1 MLTKRCL
8 ILQERQAGDAGR
20 FLDILTKTE
29 GVLEVFVRGSKK
41 ANSKHLAATQ
51 PFAYSKLC
59 LAEKNGRYYVES
71 AEPIHLFYG
80 LREHL
85 TQLALAAYFFDL
97 IRYAVPTGQ
106 QQNFILRLTL
116 NTLYYLTTGN
126 RSEAFLKSV
135 FELRFLSELGMMPDV
150 LVCPV
155 CMEYLPQSLFYSART
170 GHFYC
175 QKCYTPKE
183 EDYAVRTG
191 TPLSIPAGCGNT
203 TGSQSVLGNL
213 CSLPTGLPT
222 TDPAILQT
230 AAIHTT
236 TPSPSVLNNGQMT
249 NCFPKT
255 RRHYESKRTYIR
267 IR

>member
-59 LAEKNGRYYVES
+59 LAEKNGRYYVE
-71 AEPIHLFYG
+71 
-80 LREHL
+80 
-85 TQLALAAYFFDL
+85 L

-175 QKCYTPKE
+175 QKCYTPQE
-183 EDYAVRTG
+183 EDYAVPMSLGGLQAIRHIVLTEPERLFQFRLG
-191 TPLSIPAGCGNT
+191 AETQQAVNQFSETFVRYQLDYQPQTLQFYKRLQSTQPPLPRPS
-203 TGSQSVLGNL
+203 SS
-213 CSLPTGLPT
+213 
-222 TDPAILQT
+222 TD
-230 AAIHTT
+230 
-236 TPSPSVLNNGQMT
+236 
-249 NCFPKT
+249 
-255 RRHYESKRTYIR
+255 R
-267 IR
+267 

>member
-126 RSEAFLKSV
+126 RSEAFLKNV
-135 FELRFLSELGMMPDV
+135 FELRFIS
-150 LVCPV
+150 
-155 CMEYLPQSLFYSART
+155 
-170 GHFYC
+170 
-175 QKCYTPKE
+175 
-183 EDYAVRTG
+183 
-191 TPLSIPAGCGNT
+191 
-203 TGSQSVLGNL
+203 
-213 CSLPTGLPT
+213 
-222 TDPAILQT
+222 
-230 AAIHTT
+230 
-236 TPSPSVLNNGQMT
+236 
-249 NCFPKT
+249 
-255 RRHYESKRTYIR
+255 
-267 IR
+267 

>member
-85 TQLALAAYFFDL
+85 K
-97 IRYAVPTGQ
+97 
-106 QQNFILRLTL
+106 QNFILRLTL

-183 EDYAVRTG
+183 EDYAVPMSLGGLQAIRHIVLTEPERLFQFRLG
-191 TPLSIPAGCGNT
+191 AETQQAVNQFSETFVRYQLDYQPQTLQFYKRLLSTQPPLPRPS
-203 TGSQSVLGNL
+203 S
-213 CSLPTGLPT
+213 T
-222 TDPAILQT
+222 TD
-230 AAIHTT
+230 
-236 TPSPSVLNNGQMT
+236 
-249 NCFPKT
+249 
-255 RRHYESKRTYIR
+255 R
-267 IR
+267 

>member
-85 TQLALAAYFFDL
+85 TQLALAA
-97 IRYAVPTGQ
+97 
-106 QQNFILRLTL
+106 
-116 NTLYYLTTGN
+116 
-126 RSEAFLKSV
+126 
-135 FELRFLSELGMMPDV
+135 
-150 LVCPV
+150 
-155 CMEYLPQSLFYSART
+155 
-170 GHFYC
+170 
-175 QKCYTPKE
+175 
-183 EDYAVRTG
+183 
-191 TPLSIPAGCGNT
+191 
-203 TGSQSVLGNL
+203 
-213 CSLPTGLPT
+213 
-222 TDPAILQT
+222 
-230 AAIHTT
+230 
-236 TPSPSVLNNGQMT
+236 
-249 NCFPKT
+249 
-255 RRHYESKRTYIR
+255 
-267 IR
+267 

>member
-116 NTLYYLTTGN
+116 NT
-126 RSEAFLKSV
+126 
-135 FELRFLSELGMMPDV
+135 
-150 LVCPV
+150 
-155 CMEYLPQSLFYSART
+155 
-170 GHFYC
+170 
-175 QKCYTPKE
+175 
-183 EDYAVRTG
+183 
-191 TPLSIPAGCGNT
+191 
-203 TGSQSVLGNL
+203 
-213 CSLPTGLPT
+213 
-222 TDPAILQT
+222 
-230 AAIHTT
+230 
-236 TPSPSVLNNGQMT
+236 
-249 NCFPKT
+249 
-255 RRHYESKRTYIR
+255 
-267 IR
+267 

>member
-1 MLTKRCL
+1 
-8 ILQERQAGDAGR
+8 
-20 FLDILTKTE
+20 
-29 GVLEVFVRGSKK
+29 
-41 ANSKHLAATQ
+41 
-51 PFAYSKLC
+51 
-59 LAEKNGRYYVES
+59 
-71 AEPIHLFYG
+71 
-80 LREHL
+80 L

-175 QKCYTPKE
+175 QKCYTPQE
-183 EDYAVRTG
+183 EDYAVPMSLGGLQAIRHIVLTEPERLFQFRLG
-191 TPLSIPAGCGNT
+191 AETQQAVNQFSETFVRYQLDYQPQTLQFYKRLLSTQPPLPRPS
-203 TGSQSVLGNL
+203 S
-213 CSLPTGLPT
+213 T
-222 TDPAILQT
+222 TD
-230 AAIHTT
+230 
-236 TPSPSVLNNGQMT
+236 
-249 NCFPKT
+249 
-255 RRHYESKRTYIR
+255 R
-267 IR
+267 

>member
-155 CMEYLPQSLFYSART
+155 RNPC
-170 GHFYC
+170 
-175 QKCYTPKE
+175 
-183 EDYAVRTG
+183 
-191 TPLSIPAGCGNT
+191 SIPPEQGIFIVR
-203 TGSQSVLGNL
+203 SVIPPKKKIMLFR
-213 CSLPTGLPT
+213 CRWAAYRRF
-222 TDPAILQT
+222 DIL
-230 AAIHTT
+230 
-236 TPSPSVLNNGQMT
+236 S
-249 NCFPKT
+249 
-255 RRHYESKRTYIR
+255 
-267 IR
+267 

>member
-155 CMEYLPQSLFYSART
+155 CMEYLPQSL
-170 GHFYC
+170 
-175 QKCYTPKE
+175 
-183 EDYAVRTG
+183 
-191 TPLSIPAGCGNT
+191 LS
-203 TGSQSVLGNL
+203 L
-213 CSLPTGLPT
+213 
-222 TDPAILQT
+222 
-230 AAIHTT
+230 IHISE
-236 TPSPSVLNNGQMT
+236 P
-249 NCFPKT
+249 T
-255 RRHYESKRTYIR
+255 RR
-267 IR
+267 

>member
-97 IRYAVPTGQ
+97 IR
-106 QQNFILRLTL
+106 LTL

-183 EDYAVRTG
+183 EDYAVPMSLGGLQAIRHIVLTEPERLFQFRLG
-191 TPLSIPAGCGNT
+191 AETQQAVNQFSETFVRYQLDYQPQTLQFYKRLLSTQPPLPRPS
-203 TGSQSVLGNL
+203 S
-213 CSLPTGLPT
+213 T
-222 TDPAILQT
+222 TD
-230 AAIHTT
+230 
-236 TPSPSVLNNGQMT
+236 
-249 NCFPKT
+249 
-255 RRHYESKRTYIR
+255 R
-267 IR
+267 

>member
-155 CMEYLPQSLFYSART
+155 CMEYIPQSLFYSART

-183 EDYAVRTG
+183 EDYAVPMSLGGLQAIRHIVLTEPERLFQFRLG
-191 TPLSIPAGCGNT
+191 AETQQAVNQFSETFVRYQLDYQPQTLQFYKRLLSTQPPLPRPS
-203 TGSQSVLGNL
+203 S
-213 CSLPTGLPT
+213 T
-222 TDPAILQT
+222 TD
-230 AAIHTT
+230 
-236 TPSPSVLNNGQMT
+236 
-249 NCFPKT
+249 
-255 RRHYESKRTYIR
+255 R
-267 IR
+267 